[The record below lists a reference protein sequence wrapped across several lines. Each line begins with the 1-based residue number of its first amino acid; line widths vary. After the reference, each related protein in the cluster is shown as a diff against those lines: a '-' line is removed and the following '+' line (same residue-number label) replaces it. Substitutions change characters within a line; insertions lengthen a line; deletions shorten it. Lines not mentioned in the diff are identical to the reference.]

1 MAMLFNLID
10 IVKLAE
16 VHLDCG
22 NSVTMSFMRLKED
35 NIFIADLWAFGLYLR
50 SMFR

>member
-10 IVKLAE
+10 TVE
-16 VHLDCG
+16 VHLDCR

-35 NIFIADLWAFGLYLR
+35 NIFIADVINKIK
-50 SMFR
+50 